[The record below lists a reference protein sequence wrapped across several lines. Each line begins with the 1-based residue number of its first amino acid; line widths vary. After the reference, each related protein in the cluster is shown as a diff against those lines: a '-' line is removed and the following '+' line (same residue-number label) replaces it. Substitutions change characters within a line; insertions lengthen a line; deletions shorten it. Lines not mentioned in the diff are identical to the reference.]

1 MPFDSGRCVLLTTL
15 VVMLKCLD
23 ALGNTT
29 VATGNG
35 FVVIRSDVSMMVS
48 QNNFATQDSVES
60 EDWPSHDQ
68 LEKWGA
74 LTLQE

>member
-1 MPFDSGRCVLLTTL
+1 MPFDSSRCVLLTTL

-29 VATGNG
+29 AAPGNG

-48 QNNFATQDSVES
+48 QNIFATQDSVES